1 MEGAIQPAPTRK
13 PRILLTEDEEIL
25 RHMLRDV
32 LRFRGYEV
40 DVAEDGD
47 VCLRLVAE
55 QRPDL
60 VVLDIM
66 MPNKDGYETAALLR
80 ADPRTAAIPIL
91 ALTALAT
98 AEVRERALEAGFD
111 LVLTKPIRPNDLV
124 QGIQVLL
131 EQNASSATDAERAAE
146 QAEEFATRER
156 DTATELVER
165 GAAAVRALTPGKPPR
180 SETDIRRRIQGLDSV
195 AACSFCGR
203 VRGAGER
210 WREIPAELRDYLDQ
224 WTSMSHG
231 VCPSCF
237 AREYPGVGEG

>member
-1 MEGAIQPAPTRK
+1 MQGAFHTSASTRK
-13 PRILLTEDEEIL
+13 PRILLTEDEAVL
-25 RHMLRDV
+25 RQMLRDV

-40 DVAEDGD
+40 SVAEDGD
-47 VCLRLVAE
+47 VCLRMVAE

-66 MPNKDGYETAALLR
+66 MPNRDGYETAALLR
-80 ADPRTAAIPIL
+80 ADPRTASIPIL

-98 AEVRERALEAGFD
+98 PEVRERALRAGCD
-111 LVLTKPIRPNDLV
+111 IVLTKPIKPNDLV

-131 EQNASSATDAERAAE
+131 ERNASPEEATD
-146 QAEEFATRER
+146 FASRSR
-156 DTATELVER
+156 NAATELVEV
-165 GAAAVRALTPGKPPR
+165 GKAAISALVPGEPPR
-180 SETDIRRRIQGLDSV
+180 SETDIRRRIQGLESV

-210 WREIPAELRDYLDQ
+210 WRDIPDELRDYLDQ

-231 VCPSCF
+231 VCPECF
-237 AREYPGVGEG
+237 AREYPGVSEG